1 MKVADVAVTMDD
13 VAARVGVSRAAVSMA
28 LRNSPKVSAAR
39 RAQILQVAAELGYR
53 PNVNAS
59 RLARTRTGTI
69 GVVFSDLHNPLYA
82 EMLDGL
88 ASALQG
94 EPEQL
99 LLASGFHDPDRERA
113 AVEGFLAHR
122 VDGLAL
128 LGSQLPAPEIQQ
140 LASEVPTVIAGRRLD
155 GVDWVA
161 VDDAA
166 GSALATEH
174 LIALGHRCI
183 AHIDGGSGAGAAL
196 RREQFLTTMRAHR
209 LARQAVVATGDYTE
223 RTGHAAALELITA
236 RRRPSAIFAANDFSA
251 LGVLSAARSL
261 ELAVPASLSVIG
273 FDNTTIAQS
282 EFVGLST
289 IDYPRWEMGEQTLAL
304 LRDRIADPSRSPREE
319 TLAPKLVTRI
329 TTAPFST

>member
-1 MKVADVAVTMDD
+1 MAVTMDD
-13 VAARVGVSRAAVSMA
+13 VAARAGVSRAAVSMA

-39 RAQILQVAAELGYR
+39 RAQILQVVAELGYR
-53 PNVNAS
+53 PNINAS

-69 GVVFSDLHNPLYA
+69 GVVFSDLHNALYA

-88 ASALQG
+88 ASALRG
-94 EPEQL
+94 ELEQL

-113 AVEGFLAHR
+113 AIEGFLSHR

-128 LGSQLPAPEIQQ
+128 LGSQLPAAEIQQ
-140 LASEVPTVIAGRRLD
+140 LASEIPTVIAGRRLD
-155 GVDWVA
+155 GVDGVT

-174 LIALGHRCI
+174 LIALGHQRI
-183 AHIDGGSGAGAAL
+183 AHIDGGAGAGAAL
-196 RREQFLTTMRAHR
+196 RREQFLTTMREHR
-209 LARQAVVATGDYTE
+209 LSRRAVVASGDYTE
-223 RTGHAAALELITA
+223 RRGHAAALELLTA
-236 RRRPSAIFAANDFSA
+236 RRPPSAIFAANDSSA

-261 ELAVPASLSVIG
+261 GLTLPASLSVIG

-289 IDYPRWEMGEQTLAL
+289 IDYARPEMGEQILTL
-304 LRDRIADPSRSPREE
+304 LRDRIADPSRSARAATLTPR
-319 TLAPKLVTRI
+319 LVAR
-329 TTAPFST
+329 TTTTPLPT